1 MQQQSQLPPLIL
13 SPKKMNKQHPKPANH
28 RLSSFSQLVQSEFQT
43 YSNSKIE
50 NLSKSMNEYEHPED
64 FYDLYKMADLCI
76 DDLNESIEDFNLRN
90 GAGQKLKK
98 DIGLVRSQLAAMKER
113 VDEYERRFRKQQK
126 QLISIS
132 DSCIQM
138 YTEINKLHLK
148 TLKQ

>member
-132 DSCIQM
+132 DDCVLM
-138 YTEINKLHLK
+138 YSQVNKMHQQSSK
-148 TLKQ
+148 K